1 MNTSSTLDNLNFS
14 FSKVLAFLRNSIV
27 FNGVSQQLL
36 FPFSKFFHI
45 FNSQLLVCCINTL
58 LSPSYVQLASFAL
71 RNSLSPAANNK
82 IKHLKKKCTI
92 ELPEFVVFV
101 I

>member
-14 FSKVLAFLRNSIV
+14 LNIVSASLRKSIV
-27 FNGVSQQLL
+27 PSGVSQQLL
-36 FPFSKFFHI
+36 FPFSKLVQI

-71 RNSLSPAANNK
+71 RSSLRPAANYKN
-82 IKHLKKKCTI
+82 IKDY
-92 ELPEFVVFV
+92 
-101 I
+101 